1 MVFGL
6 KQSFFSKKGYENMT
20 FAAELLLNVLFDNP
34 AVVLMNAEVVFGQL
48 SIADRLV
55 IVA

>member
-1 MVFGL
+1 
-6 KQSFFSKKGYENMT
+6 MT